1 MGGRN
6 LMNAAW
12 VRGLALSLAVM
23 AMALKVM
30 IPAGFMAGP
39 SGPGAAPLVLCTAQ
53 GMTVVDPSD
62 LVSHDAKDP
71 APGKSKSDAP
81 CAFAGHGVSGL
92 LVDPLASASVETV
105 AYLTMLPLTT
115 PEVTPGRGLA
125 APPPPARGP
134 PLSI

>member
-1 MGGRN
+1 
-6 LMNAAW
+6 MNAAW

-23 AMALKVM
+23 AITLKIM

-39 SGPGAAPLVLCTAQ
+39 SSLGSAPLVLCTAQ
-53 GMTVVDPSD
+53 GMMLVDPSD
-62 LVSHDAKDP
+62 LPSQDPTNP
-71 APGKSKSDAP
+71 APGKSSSDVP

-92 LVDPLASASVETV
+92 IANTLATGAVETV
-105 AYLTMLPLTT
+105 AYLAARPLATQN
-115 PEVTPGRGLA
+115 VTPGRGLA